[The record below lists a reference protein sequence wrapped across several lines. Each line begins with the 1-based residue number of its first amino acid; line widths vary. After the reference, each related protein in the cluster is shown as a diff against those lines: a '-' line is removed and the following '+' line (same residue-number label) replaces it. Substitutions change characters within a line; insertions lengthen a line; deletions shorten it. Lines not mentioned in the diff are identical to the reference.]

1 MSYNEALAIVK
12 EYFDKSV
19 FTIEETQAFM
29 TLLDKCESFSN

>member
-12 EYFDKSV
+12 DYFDKSV

-29 TLLDKCESFSN
+29 TVLDKCESLAN